1 MSNNADA
8 KPAADGKKTARRPG
22 RPPKK
27 KPIDIIINSHG
38 IVETP
43 IDVNNVLELSYDNPM
58 LFKQLLSLY
67 KKHDLSEI
75 TFDFCDDRVELR
87 LQNERGKC
95 TLLTTL
101 FGRMLVRYYCAEP
114 ISCTVKRENLDKIFK
129 SKDKN
134 YPQVTFILRREDA
147 RSKMYVLLANGEVDA
162 KLQYDVDLII
172 DPPNKIVDPQ
182 NDDNYPLKFKLP
194 SGHFKKLINDI
205 HSSETKEFK
214 LKKEG
219 KEPIN
224 ICYDHVGK
232 LNLAATYHNES
243 KIDLQ
248 SKLEPDDIFSITV
261 PISHI
266 KPFADAK
273 IGDEVHISADKFLD
287 FSLWTE
293 VDRKKCTRPDG
304 SVIEGPVCKIQL
316 FAAIERMQAANN
328 YQHPQ
333 VTAHLLQHA
342 QPSS

>member
-1 MSNNADA
+1 MATPPEA
-8 KPAADGKKTARRPG
+8 AVVADGKKSARKPG

-27 KPIDIIINSHG
+27 KTVDIIINSHG
-38 IVETP
+38 IVTDP
-43 IDVNNVLELSYDNPM
+43 LDTDNVLELSYDNPM

-75 TFDFCDDRVELR
+75 TFDFREDRVELR

-101 FGRMLVRYYCAEP
+101 YGRMLVRYYCAEP

-134 YPQVTFILRREDA
+134 YPQVTFILRRDDA

-162 KLQYDVDLII
+162 KLQYEVDLII
-172 DPPNKIVDPQ
+172 DPPNKIVNQQTDE
-182 NDDNYPLKFKLP
+182 NYSLKFKLP

-205 HSSETKEFK
+205 HSSETKDFK

-248 SKLEPDDIFSITV
+248 STLEPEDIFSITV
-261 PISHI
+261 PINHI

-273 IGDEVHISADKFLD
+273 IGDEVHISADKFQD
-287 FSLWTE
+287 FSLWAE

-304 SVIEGPVCKIQL
+304 TVVEGPVCKIQL
-316 FAAIERMQAANN
+316 FAAIERMQTPNGYHN
-328 YQHPQ
+328 QQ
-333 VTAHLLQHA
+333 VTAHVLQHS
-342 QPSS
+342 QNT